1 MSGLGLIVYPR
12 AIDGPP
18 VAVCRRGLFSGGSTY
33 MASLLRR
40 MAVASAV
47 AGTML
52 IGTISPA
59 LADPPAGTTPAAT
72 DIVGVGSDTLQDVDN
87 ALSVA
92 YNAQAAVSDPKVYSW
107 DAFGANLPASI
118 TTKTGCTAIPQR
130 PKGSSAGIT
139 ALLNDTTGCIDFAR
153 SSRAK
158 KTNGNEDSLAFFAL
172 GQDGVTWSTPAT
184 SYAPASLTRS
194 QLASIYAC
202 SPTAQVWNQVGGK
215 DKVTVTKT
223 TKWVWK
229 MVFNKKL
236 HKKVRTHVKVVTTKT
251 VKTPV
256 PIHPYLPQS
265 ASGTRAFW
273 ESAIGVADGAIGA
286 CVIQGGEENNGTVLP
301 QSDAGALAVY
311 SVGKWVAQAI
321 NKHSDV
327 HGDYVLHQIGGISPT
342 VGTAATTELNIDFNP
357 QFLRVIFDVV
367 KKLPGKNDVDPK
379 YSKIFGSTGYF
390 CSQPAIIKSYGF
402 LPLGGACG
410 LQS

>member
-1 MSGLGLIVYPR
+1 
-12 AIDGPP
+12 
-18 VAVCRRGLFSGGSTY
+18 

-52 IGTISPA
+52 IGSISPA
-59 LADPPAGTTPAAT
+59 LADPPAGTSPAAT
-72 DIVGVGSDTLQDVDN
+72 DMVGVGSDTLQDVVN

-92 YNAQAAVSDPKVYSW
+92 YNAQAAASDPKVYSW
-107 DAFGANLPASI
+107 DAFGAGLPTSI
-118 TTKTGCTAIPQR
+118 TTKAGCTSMPR
-130 PKGSSAGIT
+130 PNGSGAGIA
-139 ALLNDTTGCIDFAR
+139 ALKNDTTGCIDFAR

-158 KTNGNEDSLAFFAL
+158 KTDGSEDSLAFFAL

-184 SYAPASLTRS
+184 TYAPASLTRS

-223 TKWVWK
+223 TTWVWK
-229 MVFNKKL
+229 MVYNKKL

-256 PIHPYLPQS
+256 AIHPYLPQPG
-265 ASGTRAFW
+265 SGTRNFW
-273 ESAIGVADGAIGA
+273 EGALGLADSAIGS
-286 CVIQGGEENNGTVLP
+286 CVNQKLEENTGNVLP
-301 QSDAGALAVY
+301 QTDAGALAVY
-311 SVGKWVAQAI
+311 SVGKWVAQAV
-321 NKHSDV
+321 NKHTDV
-327 HGDYVLHQIGGISPT
+327 HGDYVLHQVGGISPT
-342 VGTAATTELNIDFNP
+342 VGTGAATELNIDFNP
-357 QFLRVIFDVV
+357 QFLRIIFDVV
-367 KKLPGKNDVDPK
+367 KKISGTNSVLTK
-379 YSKIFGSTGYF
+379 YSGVFGSSGIF
-390 CSQPAIIKSYGF
+390 CAHPEIIKSYGF

>member
-1 MSGLGLIVYPR
+1 
-12 AIDGPP
+12 
-18 VAVCRRGLFSGGSTY
+18 

-59 LADPPAGTTPAAT
+59 LADPPTGTSPAVT
-72 DIVGVGSDTLQDVDN
+72 DIVGVGSDTTQDVVN

-92 YNAQAAVSDPKVYSW
+92 YNAQALAGAPKVYSW
-107 DAFGANLPASI
+107 DAFGTGLATSI
-118 TTKTGCTAIPQR
+118 TTKTGCTTMPR
-130 PKGSSAGIT
+130 PNGSGAGIS
-139 ALLNDTTGCIDFAR
+139 ALKNDTTGCIDFAR

-158 KTNGNEDSLAFFAL
+158 KTDGSEDSLAFFAL

-194 QLASIYAC
+194 QLAGIYAC
-202 SPTAQVWNQVGGK
+202 SPTAQFWNQVGGK

-223 TKWVWK
+223 TTWVWK
-229 MVFNKKL
+229 MVYNKKL
-236 HKKVRTHVKVVTTKT
+236 RKKVRTHVKVVTTKT
-251 VKTPV
+251 VKTHV
-256 PIHPYLPQS
+256 PIHPYLPQPG
-265 ASGTRAFW
+265 SGTRNFW
-273 ESAIGVADGAIGA
+273 EGALGVADGAIGS
-286 CVIQGGEENNGTVLP
+286 CVNQTLEENTGNVLP
-301 QSDAGALAVY
+301 QKDAGALAVY
-311 SVGKWVAQAI
+311 SVGKWVAQAV
-321 NKHSDV
+321 NKHNDV
-327 HGDYVLHQIGGISPT
+327 HGDYVLHQVGGISPT
-342 VGTAATTELNIDFNP
+342 VGAGAATELNIDFNP
-357 QFLRVIFDVV
+357 QFLRIIFDVV

-379 YSKIFGSTGYF
+379 YSGVFGSSGVF